1 MIRLIQLELKK
12 CQIKKYIKG
21 AIISN
26 IIILGIL
33 LLITYPIKNFNEDI
47 ISNYNIIFG
56 MIDSLVRAI
65 FIIFSGVLT
74 SKIIIKE
81 FKNKDIELL
90 FSYPIDGKKLII
102 AKIFIIVTFAFLCII
117 LSNIFLEISFYFLDK
132 SLDLIP
138 NKLNISIVVNNS
150 LRIFIYALTSSIMTL
165 IPLYLGLIKKS
176 TLVTI
181 LTSIILVSIVC
192 SYNNGFSLNSIIE
205 IPISLAILGIVAA
218 YLSIKKIDN

>member
-138 NKLNISIVVNNS
+138 NKLNISIVTNNS

>member
-1 MIRLIQLELKK
+1 MITLIQLELKK

-33 LLITYPIKNFNEDI
+33 VLITYPIKNFKEDV
-47 ISNYNIIFG
+47 ISNYNIIFV
-56 MIDSLVRAI
+56 MIDCLVRAT
-65 FIIFSGVLT
+65 FIIFSSILT
-74 SKIIIKE
+74 SKIIIKG
-81 FKNKDIELL
+81 FKNKDVELL
-90 FSYPIDGKKLII
+90 FSYPIDRKKLII

-117 LSNIFLEISFYFLDK
+117 LSNIFLGISFYFLDK

-138 NKLNISIVVNNS
+138 NKLDISIVANNS

-181 LTSIILVSIVC
+181 LTSIILVLIVC

-205 IPISLAILGIVAA
+205 VPISLAILGIVAA
-218 YLSIKKIDN
+218 YLSIKKIDD

>member
-138 NKLNISIVVNNS
+138 NKLNISIVTNNS

-205 IPISLAILGIVAA
+205 VPISLAILGIVAA